1 MARAGDVLENPVTGE
16 RIVFRKTAHETNGEA
31 LEYDIRFTPKGF
43 VAQEHLHP
51 QQSERHEVV
60 SGRLGLSLGGRDQV
74 LEAGDVVV
82 VPPRTPHRLFPVDGS
97 EVDAV
102 LEVRPALDADVLI
115 ETIAGLARDGKVN
128 AKGNPRLLQLAV
140 IAREFEHIGYTTR
153 PPLAVQRVVLGGL
166 AAIGRRLGYRARYPE
181 YSGQGGATPAA
192 NEYVFLDEW
201 DVAAPIE
208 AVFDAIAD
216 ARTYPEWWR
225 PVYMEATTDG
235 PPAIGR
241 TSSQYFKGRLP
252 YKLRTRSEIIRLEPP
267 RIVEADVRGDLSGRG
282 LWTLTPTERGTH
294 VRFDWRVLADR
305 PLLRRLTPVLRPLF
319 RWNHNWAIARAME
332 GLEPY
337 ARQRGAGTASSSS
350 GDVAG
355 ARQENRSQT

>member
-16 RIVFRKTAHETNGEA
+16 RIVFRKTAHETDGEA
-31 LEYDIRFTPKGF
+31 LEYEIRFTPKGF

-51 QQSERHEVV
+51 RQSERHEVV
-60 SGRLGLSLGGRDQV
+60 SGRLGLSLGGRNQV
-74 LEAGDVVV
+74 LEAGGVVV
-82 VPPRTPHRLFPVDGS
+82 VPPRTPHRLFPVDTS
-97 EVDAV
+97 EVHAV
-102 LEVRPALDADVLI
+102 FEVRPALDADVLI

-128 AKGNPRLLQLAV
+128 AKGNPGLLQLAV
-140 IAREFEHIGYTTR
+140 IAREFEHVGYTTR
-153 PPLAVQRVVLGGL
+153 PPLAAQRALLGPL
-166 AAIGRRLGYRARYPE
+166 AAVGRRLGYRARYPE
-181 YSGQGGATPAA
+181 YSGEAAEAPAA

-208 AVFDAIAD
+208 AVFEAIAD

-225 PVYMEATTDG
+225 PVYMEAAADG

-241 TSSQYFKGRLP
+241 ASSQHFKGRLP
-252 YKLRTRSEIIRLEPP
+252 YTLRTRSEIIRLEPP

-337 ARQRGAGTASSSS
+337 ARQRAAATASSSS